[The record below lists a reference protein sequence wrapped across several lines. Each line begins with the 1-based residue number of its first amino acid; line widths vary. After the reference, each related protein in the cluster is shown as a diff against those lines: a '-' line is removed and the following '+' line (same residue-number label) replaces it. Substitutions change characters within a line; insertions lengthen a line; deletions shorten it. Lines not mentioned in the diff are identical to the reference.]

1 MFKGRWGLLVAVLLA
16 LPTVAASGCGSKSSG
31 TAGSAGSGGGSGK
44 GPDGGAAGG
53 AGSTTGD
60 SGQVGDVAG
69 GGDTSDAGGGR
80 EAGETET
87 GDAVVQDTQDGG
99 CQPCDSGSCDPNF
112 CNVVLLHFD
121 GVDGGAAFTDVKGHA
136 VTAHG
141 SAQLTGTT
149 AAFGG
154 TSGYFDG
161 TTGYLT
167 LAASDDWNFGASDF
181 TVELFANFKGGAAG
195 QTPIPTFFSLW
206 GPTCSE
212 QGWQLNYN
220 VNYNTVA
227 SENDLPANSL
237 FVGFSTTGSDEVI
250 PGVAWTPPAD
260 SWVHIAAVRHGSQ

>member
-87 GDAVVQDTQDGG
+87 GDAVGQDTQNGG

-112 CNVVLLHFD
+112 CNVVLLMHFD
-121 GVDGGAAFTDVKGHA
+121 GVDGGAAFTDVK
-136 VTAHG
+136 
-141 SAQLTGTT
+141 
-149 AAFGG
+149 
-154 TSGYFDG
+154 
-161 TTGYLT
+161 
-167 LAASDDWNFGASDF
+167 
-181 TVELFANFKGGAAG
+181 
-195 QTPIPTFFSLW
+195 
-206 GPTCSE
+206 
-212 QGWQLNYN
+212 
-220 VNYNTVA
+220 
-227 SENDLPANSL
+227 
-237 FVGFSTTGSDEVI
+237 
-250 PGVAWTPPAD
+250 
-260 SWVHIAAVRHGSQ
+260 